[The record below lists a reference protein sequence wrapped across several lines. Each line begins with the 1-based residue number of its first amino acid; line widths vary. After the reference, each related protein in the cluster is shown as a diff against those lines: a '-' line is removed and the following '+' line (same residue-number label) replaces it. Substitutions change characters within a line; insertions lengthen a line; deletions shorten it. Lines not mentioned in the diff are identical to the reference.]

1 MVDGQK
7 VYHENQRSS
16 LCGQHTINSA
26 LQAPIFN
33 QHALNQFADR
43 LRHTEIL
50 KRNPYCDEFGVN
62 FIPLIDGR
70 LKPFIFVCGN
80 NWALNGSRNKHSRFT
95 ALFDLFRI
103 P

>member
-62 FIPLIDGR
+62 FIPLNEIKINNKNCITVRDSFPR
-70 LKPFIFVCGN
+70 LRWPLVIK
-80 NWALNGSRNKHSRFT
+80 
-95 ALFDLFRI
+95 
-103 P
+103 